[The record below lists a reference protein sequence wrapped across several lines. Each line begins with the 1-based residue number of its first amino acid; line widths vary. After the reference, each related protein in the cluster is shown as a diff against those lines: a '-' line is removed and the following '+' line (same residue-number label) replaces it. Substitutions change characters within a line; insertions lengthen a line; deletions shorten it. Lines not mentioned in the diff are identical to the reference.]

1 MVTIISTLIF
11 AAISLAFILPT
22 LFRAKNLPWEYYA
35 ARTLL
40 TIASGFVSAAISW
53 LIGNLVSSS
62 LSSLVL
68 SFASSDLS
76 KLETIVELIT
86 YPIACVIACAV
97 FVIIYMI
104 VRPIVCLASHPL
116 CKLIEKIASKLHEKT
131 LKSFDSKPG
140 KSETLE
146 DQHDSTEKPTP
157 QTAPTPSK
165 NEKHV
170 NVNVAGMILGGLC
183 GLIVYC
189 TLLSPFVGFLTIINR
204 VSPALSEAEEHVDLP
219 TGIGSTLASA
229 TSNPATFT
237 VRALGGEPI
246 FRILTTHKVGTSWVS
261 LRRESD
267 MVGAAIDAAM
277 VMINGENEEVEEA
290 IEVFDKKFSKSSLVP
305 EIIVSI
311 TGEVSDK
318 LMVDDLFDEKGGKY
332 FNSGSALCEEVIK
345 IMKSTTVDTVR
356 SDATKFCRTLAILI
370 DYDYLDVSN
379 VDRILSDK
387 KAIGKIIE
395 IFIET
400 ESDRERV
407 VELINAAVSD
417 ISEALALPKNKKVL
431 HNDFISELSGIT
443 NAEQVTKTFAN
454 YGISIDDLSAQ
465 TVTACLAQSGT
476 IQEGLKMAE
485 NQGIISGSAHIVV
498 SDQKSFAKVS
508 KVVTIDE
515 LMIKNTEVNNASKEA
530 SAIASTITDLIF
542 MIKDRSF
549 KNDSVATLMA
559 EFGEIL
565 DSLKKSELFGDKIP
579 ELLSVVLQLPE
590 IRDKVSLDRASAA
603 DIASR
608 IVTDATN
615 DSYTNVMRSVG
626 NTFTSVISLLE
637 TEKSDNATVT
647 EHVADLIRSA
657 GQTSV
662 AIVKNVATPEF
673 IDGYIENSKGAKEMS
688 SLIVDLLDE
697 FSKRNDQMTDEQVQI
712 EASAL
717 ADILELTADINKNG
731 TSSGLGGSGVT
742 ANKYISSITS
752 SEIVLDTVIDRTHDS
767 LNKVVLDPLCL
778 EPQLSDSE
786 KSSLVSELNSIYSGR
801 ENSRTT
807 AEIEAIGALLGVE
820 LEYTYNGSVAIK

>member
-22 LFRAKNLPWEYYA
+22 IFRAKNLPWEYYA

-40 TIASGFVSAAISW
+40 TIASGFISAAISW

-62 LSSLVL
+62 ISSLIL
-68 SFASSDLS
+68 SFASSDLP
-76 KLETIVELIT
+76 KLETFVELIT
-86 YPIACVIACAV
+86 YPIACIIACAV
-97 FVIIYMI
+97 FVIIYLI
-104 VRPIVCLASHPL
+104 VRPIVCLASQPL
-116 CKLIEKIASKLHEKT
+116 CKLIEKIASKIHKKT
-131 LKSFDSKPG
+131 LKSTDCENG
-140 KSETLE
+140 KSEELE
-146 DQHDSTEKPTP
+146 DKQDNTEQPTS
-157 QTAPTPSK
+157 QMAPEPSK
-165 NEKHV
+165 NEKR
-170 NVNVAGMILGGLC
+170 VNVAGMILGGLC

-189 TLLSPFVGFLTIINR
+189 TLLSPFVGFLTVINR
-204 VSPALSEAEEHVDLP
+204 VSPAISVAEKHIDLP
-219 TGIGSTLASA
+219 TGIGSMLASA
-229 TSNPATFT
+229 TSNPATYT
-237 VRALGGEPI
+237 VRVLGGEPI

-267 MVGAAIDAAM
+267 MAGAAINAAI

-290 IEVFDKKFSKSSLVP
+290 IEVFEKKFSKSSLVP

-332 FNSGSALCEEVIK
+332 FSSGSALCDEVTK
-345 IMKSTTVDTVR
+345 IMKNTTVATVR
-356 SDATKFCRTLAILI
+356 SDATKLCRTLAILI
-370 DYDYLDVSN
+370 DCDLWDKSN
-379 VDRILSDK
+379 VDRISSDK
-387 KAIGKIIE
+387 KTIGKIIE

-400 ESDRERV
+400 ESDRERIV
-407 VELINAAVSD
+407 GLINAAVSD
-417 ISEALALPKNKKVL
+417 ISEALAIPNNKKVL
-431 HNDFISELSGIT
+431 HDDFISELSGIT
-443 NAEQVTKTFAN
+443 NSKQVTKVFAN

-465 TVTACLAQSGT
+465 TITDCLAQSNT

-485 NQGIISGSAHIVV
+485 NQGIMSESAHIVV

-508 KVVTIDE
+508 KIVTIDE
-515 LMIKNTEVNNASKEA
+515 LMIKNVEVKNASKEA
-530 SAIASTITDLIF
+530 SAIAETIADLIF

-549 KNDSVATLMA
+549 KDDSIATLMA

-565 DSLKKSELFGDKIP
+565 DSLKKSELFGDKIS

-603 DIASR
+603 DIASK
-608 IVTDATN
+608 IVMDAQN

-626 NTFTSVISLLE
+626 STFTSVINLLE

-647 EHVADLIRSA
+647 EHAADLIRSA

-662 AIVKNVATPEF
+662 AIVRNVATPEF
-673 IDGYIENSKGAKEMS
+673 VEDYIGNSKGAKEMS

-697 FSKRNDQMTDEQVQI
+697 FSKRNDQMTDEQVQL

-717 ADILELTADINKNG
+717 ADILELTADINKSG

-752 SEIVLDTVIDRTHDS
+752 SEIVLDTMIDRTHDS
-767 LNKVVLDPLCL
+767 LNNVVLDPLCL

-786 KSSLVSELNSIYSGR
+786 KSSLVNELNSIYSGR

-820 LEYTYNGSVAIK
+820 LEYTYNGSVAVK